1 VAGDGRQETEGS
13 KQKAEGRRQQVLTV
27 SWSLSSHVEI
37 RQFHPRDLDRILE
50 TEQASFGPDAWDR
63 DLLLEYFRMCPDL
76 FLVARRA
83 RRIRGYI
90 ITCTGARNT
99 ELVSIA
105 VDPSE
110 RLRGLGRAMLD
121 RTLAQLRSRRVK
133 TWWLMVETGNQPA
146 IRFYENYGFV
156 RTRRSKGY
164 YGAGRDGWR
173 MKLSL

>member
-1 VAGDGRQETEGS
+1 LAS
-13 KQKAEGRRQQVLTV
+13 F
-27 SWSLSSHVEI
+27 VEV
-37 RQFHPRDLDRILE
+37 RPAQARDLDRILE
-50 TEQASFGPDAWDR
+50 IEQASFGPDAWDR
-63 DLLLEYFRMCPDL
+63 DLLLEYFRICPDL

-105 VDPSE
+105 VDPAD
-110 RLRGLGRAMLD
+110 RLHGLGRAMLD
-121 RTLAQLRSRRVK
+121 QTLAQLRSRRVK
-133 TWWLMVETGNQPA
+133 TWWLMVETGNHPA

-173 MKLSL
+173 MRFRL